1 MLPSA
6 IEGDDVVS
14 DYVWLHVCAR
24 VNDIHIPVQ
33 QSFGGKHPPCYPRSD

>member
-24 VNDIHIPVQ
+24 VNDIHIPVLAIWWET
-33 QSFGGKHPPCYPRSD
+33 STLLSKI